1 MNDGLAFD
9 AGGRSDAARTLR
21 RRLLRGFL
29 RAAVRIAPH
38 LPDGAIGALRAWASL
53 NLTSLGVGVLGP
65 ELRRRFR
72 QAGADHPGAAREFL
86 RQAVLHYTDGLFILK
101 HALASGLDDETAE
114 PTGAPRA
121 LCEVI
126 DLVRRRIRLDDSM
139 RILHDA
145 IARRR
150 GVLLAPVHA
159 CQFLTGL
166 PLIAAEAPL
175 TVYLR
180 YSQDET
186 DRRAKLA
193 WCRAGG
199 LDVIAERS
207 RPGDPAARPAR
218 MAEALAEGRVLVIT
232 PDIPQRRGRGVPV
245 RLWNRE
251 VHLAAGVASLA
262 VLTGAPVVPVTART
276 DRVNTPRGRVVRNT
290 IVMHPALEAPTIP
303 RRRGWRPE
311 ALRLL
316 QQQWTDVFAEF
327 ARNYPHLWLHWLDN
341 RWGRVFRRDSR
352 YTA

>member
-1 MNDGLAFD
+1 MLD
-9 AGGRSDAARTLR
+9 AAGRSDVARTVR
-21 RRLLRGFL
+21 RRMLRGFL
-29 RAAVRIAPH
+29 RTAIRIAPH
-38 LPDGAIGALRAWASL
+38 LPDAAIALLRAWASL
-53 NLTSLGVGVLGP
+53 NLTSWGVGVLGP

-101 HALASGLDDETAE
+101 HALARGLDDESAE
-114 PTGAPRA
+114 PPRAPRA
-121 LCEVI
+121 LPEVME
-126 DLVRRRIRLDDSM
+126 LARRRICLDESM
-139 RILHDA
+139 RLLHEA
-145 IARRR
+145 VELRR

-166 PLIAAEAPL
+166 PLIAAETPL

-180 YSQDET
+180 YSEDET

-245 RLWNRE
+245 RLWQRE

-276 DRVNTPRGRVVRNT
+276 DRINTPRGRVVRNT
-290 IVMHPALEAPTIP
+290 IVMHEPLEAPTVP

-327 ARNYPHLWLHWLDN
+327 ARDYPQLWLHWLDN
-341 RWGRVFRRDSR
+341 RWGRVFRRDPK